1 MTHVSLLAFFLCSG
15 NCVALL
21 QRTNQLRRSRV
32 RFAKKK
38 KPQNFQLVTAV
49 LKTTGKC
56 VGRALL
62 GVGWGGG
69 WWGGLGGVFCQ
80 RLIGCFCYPGRKKK
94 TLKYSFF
101 FVLFVILI
109 DLNAFRASLCH
120 SNINL
125 FTHWGIWAFP
135 PCGPSVGR
143 AESLTGRRRFFFF
156 FLCDSLDSHRCNSML
171 LTNAAALLK
180 RL

>member
-1 MTHVSLLAFFLCSG
+1 M
-15 NCVALL
+15 ALL
-21 QRTNQLRRSRV
+21 QHTTELRSSTSRILH
-32 RFAKKK
+32 K
-38 KPQNFQLVTAV
+38 KPPKTPKNSRLVKEV
-49 LKTTGKC
+49 LKTTGRC
-56 VGRALL
+56 VGRAS
-62 GVGWGGG
+62 WGGG
-69 WWGGLGGVFCQ
+69 MVGGWGWLVGFFCL
-80 RLIGCFCYPGRKKK
+80 RLIGCFCYPGRMKK
-94 TLKYSFF
+94 TLKYSCCFF

-109 DLNAFRASLCH
+109 DSNAFRAPLCH

-143 AESLTGRRRFFFF
+143 AEFDKETQLLFSFAFFFPR
-156 FLCDSLDSHRCNSML
+156 DSLDSHRCNRML